1 MLAFILKNA
10 NMGYSSMIDKLLI
23 LIGIMGILC
32 LAGWSFLA
40 LPELEHTTDTFEI
53 SAENIG
59 EIRLSDTVGVPL
71 SDPIKMVFGW
81 TQM

>member
-1 MLAFILKNA
+1 
-10 NMGYSSMIDKLLI
+10 MGYSSMIDKLLI